1 MSQEQKDQL
10 FHLASLLLQ
19 CEHIDSQEFKEY
31 VAHKSSLMSENDSSK
46 YKASKTMFK
55 EFIEEYQKNM
65 NNIVSIPK
73 QVGKNGPVRLYVDG
87 VFDITH
93 SGHMNALRRAKSLC
107 DVLVVGVCSDEEV
120 TKYKNKPLMNVHERA
135 KIPRACKWVDEVI
148 VDNCPYYPEIEDLDR
163 MGCQYLGHGD
173 DLIPMNG
180 KVMYENIRGEG
191 RLKVFKRTEGVSTT
205 DIMGKMIKA

>member
-1 MSQEQKDQL
+1 
-10 FHLASLLLQ
+10 
-19 CEHIDSQEFKEY
+19 
-31 VAHKSSLMSENDSSK
+31 
-46 YKASKTMFK
+46 MFK
-55 EFIEEYQKNM
+55 DLIEEYQKNM

-73 QVGKNGPVRLYVDG
+73 QVGKNKPVR
-87 VFDITH
+87 
-93 SGHMNALRRAKSLC
+93 LC

-135 KIPRACKWVDEVI
+135 KIPRARKWVDEVI

-163 MGCQYLGHGD
+163 VGCQYLGHGD

-180 KVMYENIRGEG
+180 KVMYENIKNEG
-191 RLKVFKRTEGVSTT
+191 RLRVFKRTEGISTT

>member
-1 MSQEQKDQL
+1 
-10 FHLASLLLQ
+10 
-19 CEHIDSQEFKEY
+19 
-31 VAHKSSLMSENDSSK
+31 MSEDDLVK
-46 YKASKTMFK
+46 FKTAKNMF
-55 EFIEEYQKNM
+55 EDFIEEYQKNQ

-73 QVGKNGPVRLYVDG
+73 QVGKNKPVRLYVDG

-107 DVLVVGVCSDEEV
+107 DVLVVGVCSDEDV

-148 VDNCPYYPEIEDLDR
+148 TDNCPYYPEVEDLDKFD
-163 MGCQYLGHGD
+163 CQYIGHGD

-180 KVMYENIRGEG
+180 KVMYEEIRNLG
-191 RLKVFKRTEGVSTT
+191 R
-205 DIMGKMIKA
+205 